1 LSPVLTSDSRAG
13 APGEHECARAA
24 ANAGDFRQLYA
35 TQPLHAGL
43 VILIPTVSRYVQRRL
58 FKAALD
64 ELAIIGEPVNRVLEV
79 DLDASEVTL
88 TLYDLPP
95 G

>member
-1 LSPVLTSDSRAG
+1 MK
-13 APGEHECARAA
+13 
-24 ANAGDFRQLYA
+24 
-35 TQPLHAGL
+35 TQ
-43 VILIPTVSRYVQRRL
+43 VKRLIPAQRCKDEGLDFIEVSTVKRVVQRRL

-79 DLDASEVTL
+79 DLDAEEVTL

-95 G
+95 A